1 MEENIRVEFIVSGL
15 VQGVGFRYYI
25 YHNAVSLGL
34 RGFTRNLWDGTV
46 YAIAEGS
53 KQAVEQLHNHLKSGP
68 MMAHVESIQVEY
80 NNATNEF
87 EEFEIR

>member
-1 MEENIRVEFIVSGL
+1 MEENIRAEFIVSGL

-25 YHNAVSLGL
+25 YHNAVSLRL

-46 YAIAEGS
+46 YAIAEGN
-53 KQAVEQLHNHLKSGP
+53 KQAVEQLHKLLKSGP

-80 NNATNEF
+80 NKATNEF
-87 EEFEIR
+87 EGFEIR